1 MVIQMKY
8 VYPAIFRQGKDKIYL
23 VSFPDL
29 DGCFT
34 DGETLADA
42 KENAADVLN
51 LKLWDLEEKREAI
64 PTATNPQ
71 KIKTAKNDFVFQ
83 VSADTVA
90 YRKLYDK

>member
-1 MVIQMKY
+1 MQMKY

-29 DGCFT
+29 DGIFT

-51 LKLWDLEEKREAI
+51 LKLWDL
-64 PTATNPQ
+64 
-71 KIKTAKNDFVFQ
+71 
-83 VSADTVA
+83 
-90 YRKLYDK
+90 